1 MVGKVDLEITK
12 HKEIFANP
20 APLGLIGLAIAC
32 AALTPLAFGYGLE
45 PAGIKAT
52 FKTAAMY
59 ALLFGA
65 GCQFLCGM
73 MEYANKNTYG
83 GTIFTT
89 FAFNWFFNYWVFNSI
104 SDGMM
109 PDHYTILAVEATM
122 LVIFTALTY
131 GFGFFSSLLFYFL
144 LDIDILYV
152 CKVIKALS
160 GMPTLLNLPIAIC
173 TALLGLIA
181 LWIALAAL
189 INPVAGREVFK
200 MSGPMFFAPKKTG
213 FDFSLRYNI
222 FELLYKYWKEN
233 AYKEMKFE
241 ELQTAVKDKTGNA
254 NIVPDLFYLQEFGY
268 VVLNFDVFE
277 KEKVISLRL
286 NAHGIDL
293 YEQLI
298 LKKYDWR

>member
-1 MVGKVDLEITK
+1 MVRKVDLEFTK
-12 HKEIFANP
+12 HREVFANP

-89 FAFNWFFNYWVFNSI
+89 FAFNWFFNYWAFNSAVEGVI
-104 SDGMM
+104 
-109 PDHYTILAVEATM
+109 PDHYTVLAVEATM
-122 LVIFTALTY
+122 LVIFSALTY

-152 CKVIKALS
+152 CKLIKSLS
-160 GMPTLLNLPIAIC
+160 GIPTLLNIPIAIC
-173 TALLGLIA
+173 TVIMGLIA

-200 MSGPMFFAPKKTG
+200 MTGPVFFAPKKSR
-213 FDFSLRYNI
+213 FDFSVRYNI
-222 FELLYKYWKEN
+222 FDILYNHWKEN
-233 AYKEMKFE
+233 AYQEMKFAD
-241 ELQTAVKDKTGNA
+241 LQTKIKEKTGTD
-254 NIVPDLFYLQEFGY
+254 NIAPELFYLQEFGY
-268 VVLNFDVFE
+268 AVLNFDVFE
-277 KEKVISLRL
+277 KEKIMSLRL

-298 LKKYDWR
+298 LKKYDWN

>member
-1 MVGKVDLEITK
+1 MVRKVDLESAK
-12 HKEIFANP
+12 HTEVFANP

-45 PAGIKAT
+45 PTLIKAT
-52 FKTAAMY
+52 FKTAGMY

-89 FAFNWFFNYWVFNSI
+89 FAFNWFFNYWAFNSTV
-104 SDGMM
+104 DGVV
-109 PDHYTILAVEATM
+109 PDHYTVLAVEATM
-122 LVIFTALTY
+122 LVIFSALTY

-152 CKVIKALS
+152 FKIIKALFGIS
-160 GMPTLLNLPIAIC
+160 TLLNIPIAIC
-173 TALLGLIA
+173 TVIMGLLA

-189 INPVAGREVFK
+189 INPVAGRQIFK
-200 MSGPMFFAPKKTG
+200 MTGPVFFAPKKSL
-213 FDFSLRYNI
+213 FDFSVRYNI
-222 FELLYKYWKEN
+222 FEILYNHWKEN
-233 AYKEMKFE
+233 AYQEMKFAD
-241 ELQTAVKDKTGNA
+241 LQLKVKDKAGTD
-254 NIVPDLFYLQEFGY
+254 NIVPELFYLQEFGY
-268 VVLNFDVFE
+268 VALNFDVFE
-277 KEKVISLRL
+277 KEKVMSLRL

-298 LKKYDWR
+298 LKKYEWK